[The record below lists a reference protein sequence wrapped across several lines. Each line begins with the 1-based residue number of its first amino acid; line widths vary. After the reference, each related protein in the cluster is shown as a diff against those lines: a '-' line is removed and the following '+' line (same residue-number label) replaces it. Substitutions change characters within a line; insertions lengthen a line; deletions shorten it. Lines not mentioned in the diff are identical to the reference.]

1 MKRKKIIG
9 NPTTTPYNQ
18 SRKVTVREVS
28 STDASLKWSIA
39 TEDGEELFGDVFSD
53 KLTYNDSIEH
63 KRGDMMTVKPKALA
77 KPSVLYICTISTY
90 HPDYGYINTYEKPA
104 TTEYV
109 EQSLSTLREIT
120 DEKIE
125 NAEQAIENAE
135 QAIENAEQAK
145 NYQYTTVDMT
155 GLEGQ
160 IWLSPSEITYAY
172 GTITNQEG
180 QHFTLDEIA
189 TPNYVSEETV
199 LILDLTTIVGTPRVS
214 ISHGSSVPIKWFDGE
229 PPEVE
234 AGKVYMFSFV
244 RAKTSDNTPLFYLG
258 IGGEFV

>member
-1 MKRKKIIG
+1 MRKKVIG

-18 SRKVTVREVS
+18 NRNAKVREVS

-39 TEDGEELFGDVFSD
+39 AEDGEEIFGDVFSY
-53 KLTYNDSIEH
+53 KLTYYDSIEH
-63 KRGDMMTVKPKALA
+63 KRGDMMTVKPQALA
-77 KPSVLYICTISTY
+77 QPSVLYICTISTY
-90 HPDYGYINTYEKPA
+90 HPAYGYINTYEKPA

-109 EQSLSTLREIT
+109 EKSLSTLREIT

-125 NAEQAIENAE
+125 NAEQAIEKIKKE
-135 QAIENAEQAK
+135 K

-155 GLEGQ
+155 GIPGQ

-180 QHFTLDEIA
+180 QHFTLDNIE

-199 LILDLTTIVGTPRVS
+199 LILDLTTMVETPRVN
-214 ISHGSSVPIKWFDGE
+214 ISHGSSVPIKWFNGE
-229 PPEVE
+229 PPTIE
-234 AGKVYMFSFV
+234 AGKVYLFSFV
-244 RAKTSDNTPLFYLG
+244 RAKTSDNTPLFFLG
-258 IGGEFV
+258 IGGEFY

>member
-1 MKRKKIIG
+1 MNRKVIG
-9 NPTTTPYNQ
+9 GATTTPYNQ
-18 SRKVTVREVS
+18 NRNAKVREVS

-53 KLTYNDSIEH
+53 KLTYYDSIEH
-63 KRGDMMTVKPKALA
+63 KRGDMMTVKPKAIA

-125 NAEQAIENAE
+125 NAEQAIEKIKKE
-135 QAIENAEQAK
+135 K